1 MRVLI
6 APDGFKGTLTA
17 RQAAAAIAEG
27 WAAARPGDVLTS
39 LPLADGGE
47 GLCEVLADSRSTW
60 ITSEVVGPL
69 GRPVEATALLR
80 GDGTAV
86 LESAAACG
94 LDLVPEAERSPMRT
108 TTFGVGQLLQ
118 AVVDVGATRVL
129 VGLGGSATV
138 DAGLGALTGL
148 GYRLRVADGSGLK
161 IGGGEVHRLDRIE
174 RGWAPDLSDVEIE
187 LLADVTTTLDD
198 AARVF
203 GPQKGASDAEVDHLA
218 SALRH
223 AADVVERDLCGGRRL
238 RDEAGTGAA
247 GGLGFALAAAL
258 GARFV
263 PGAERVARLVGF
275 PAALRGADVVVTG
288 EGQLDTTSLAGKVV
302 GYVRSAAAEVGVPVV
317 VVAGRVAGGT
327 PSGVSDVEA
336 ASPSGPGPDPAT
348 ELARGAQRLA
358 ARR

>member
-1 MRVLI
+1 MQVLI

-17 RQAAAAIAEG
+17 RAAATAIADG
-27 WAAARPGDVLTS
+27 WAVARPGDELTL
-39 LPLADGGE
+39 LPLADGGD
-47 GLCEVLADSRSTW
+47 GLCDVLADSGSRW

-69 GRPVEATALLR
+69 GRPVDAAALLR
-80 GDGTAV
+80 GDGTAI

-108 TTFGVGQLLQ
+108 TTFGVGQLLK
-118 AVVDVGATRVL
+118 AVVDVGARRVL

-148 GYRLRVADGSGLK
+148 GYRLRMADGSGLK

-174 RGWAPDLSDVEIE
+174 RGWAPDLSAVEVE

-203 GPQKGASDAEVDHLA
+203 GPQKGASEAEVGQLGA
-218 SALRH
+218 ALRH
-223 AADVVERDLCGGRRL
+223 AADVVERDLCAGERL

-263 PGAERVARLVGF
+263 PGAAQVAGLVGL
-275 PAALRGADVVVTG
+275 PAALRRADIVVTG
-288 EGQLDTTSLAGKVV
+288 EGRLDATSLAGKVV
-302 GYVRSAAAEVGVPVV
+302 GHVRSAAAEVGIPVV
-317 VVAGRVAGGT
+317 VVAGGVDGGT
-327 PSGVSDVEA
+327 PLGVSDVEA

-348 ELARGAQRLA
+348 ELSRGAQRLA